1 MWTAILPL
9 CMFVHHIHAWCPWKL
24 EESVRSPGTNLTDSC
39 GCPCGC
45 RAWDQGPRE
54 EQLALLSMCLS
65 LQPQFHTLIQ
75 WNPFHPHFPSLI
87 PLPLPSYL
95 LHTFP
100 SLFCV
105 CPTEFNY
112 NFLPENGQKVISMSQ
127 GDLSVLIRLKK
138 MILPSPTSNNPLV
151 DY

>member
-1 MWTAILPL
+1 MNSYFASVHVCAPHACLMSLEVRRECQIPWNQSYRQLWMSMWLQSMRPGSSRRAASSLIHVSLSTAPVSHTYT
-9 CMFVHHIHAWCPWKL
+9 M
-24 EESVRSPGTNLTDSC
+24 ESIS
-39 GCPCGC
+39 
-45 RAWDQGPRE
+45 
-54 EQLALLSMCLS
+54 
-65 LQPQFHTLIQ
+65 
-75 WNPFHPHFPSLI
+75 PHFPSLI

-105 CPTEFNY
+105 WPTEFNY

-138 MILPSPTSNNPLV
+138 MILPSPTSNNSLV